1 MQEDNMKDTAL
12 CFRLVMNVL
21 LLLTC
26 MHVHLSYPQNA
37 VYLQVDPNRLQ
48 FFEYDSIVLSCKG
61 LGEANGW
68 RVRRKFKGVN
78 TICASSWEIS
88 TGPCTI
94 KNAFGADGGEYW
106 CEAKRGKR
114 SSVVNIT
121 ITAGSVILESPVLP
135 VMDRHNVTLRC
146 RTKQAS
152 SNVTAGFYKNGSF
165 IRSSSTG
172 EMTILSVSKSD
183 EGLYKCSISGA
194 GESPESWLTVRDT
207 KSADSVNLMS
217 PDNPVMKEDTLIVRC
232 TKKSSFSLMGDYKDD
247 LHLNT
252 ISLGEMIVH
261 SVSASDEGLYKCS
274 ISGAGR
280 SAESWLIVRALDK
293 ENHPFYN
300 CSLWGFVVLRTVG
313 TILLAALGLVVGL
326 VPFRKPIAGRSTSPS
341 CHPTSSP
348 QTCEEH
354 QSPETQLVTES
365 SDT

>member
-1 MQEDNMKDTAL
+1 
-12 CFRLVMNVL
+12 MNVL

-61 LGEANGW
+61 LGEATGW

-121 ITAGSVILESPVLP
+121 ITA
-135 VMDRHNVTLRC
+135 
-146 RTKQAS
+146 
-152 SNVTAGFYKNGSF
+152 
-165 IRSSSTG
+165 
-172 EMTILSVSKSD
+172 
-183 EGLYKCSISGA
+183 
-194 GESPESWLTVRDT
+194 
-207 KSADSVNLMS
+207 
-217 PDNPVMKEDTLIVRC
+217 
-232 TKKSSFSLMGDYKDD
+232 
-247 LHLNT
+247 
-252 ISLGEMIVH
+252 
-261 SVSASDEGLYKCS
+261 
-274 ISGAGR
+274 
-280 SAESWLIVRALDK
+280 LDK

-326 VPFRKPIAGRSTSPS
+326 VPFRKPVGMSTSPS

-365 SDT
+365 SET